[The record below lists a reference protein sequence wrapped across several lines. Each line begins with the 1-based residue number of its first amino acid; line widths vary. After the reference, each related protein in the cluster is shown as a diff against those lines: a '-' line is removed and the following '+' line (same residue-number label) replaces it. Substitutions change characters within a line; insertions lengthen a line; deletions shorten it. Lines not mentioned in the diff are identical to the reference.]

1 MTTTNTPY
9 ERKLTARLKQV
20 GPEFIFFDLTIM
32 DPTINGELILPP
44 EQFRAFLREQNVT
57 LVTETEEELILK
69 MKLDSL

>member
-1 MTTTNTPY
+1 MSFNPI
-9 ERKLTARLKQV
+9 EKKLTARLKKV
-20 GPEFIFFDLTIM
+20 GPEFIVFELTIY

-57 LVTETEEELILK
+57 IITETEEELILK